1 MRSYSE
7 RRPPKRQS
15 GRHVHVA
22 VSPLTVAVTLL
33 EYIISHPIN
42 RPYLSVMCM
51 SAELQVDAGR
61 FCFFQLE
68 GLMIQQDDRFVF
80 IDIRHK
86 FLQGTAFAVVMVI
99 AAYQLY
105 AVGECHY

>member
-7 RRPPKRQS
+7 RRSPKRQS

-42 RPYLSVMCM
+42 RPYLSVMCV
-51 SAELQVDAGR
+51 SAELQVDAGS
-61 FCFFQLE
+61 FCFFQVE
-68 GLMIQQDDRFVF
+68 GLMIQQNDRFAFV
-80 IDIRHK
+80 DVCHQL
-86 FLQGTAFAVVMVI
+86 LQRTTFAVVMVI
-99 AAYQLY
+99 ASYQLY
-105 AVGECHY
+105 AVGERHY

>member
-61 FCFFQLE
+61 FCLFKVEWL
-68 GLMIQQDDRFVF
+68 LIQQNDRFYF
-80 IDIRHK
+80 IKNSQQFI
-86 FLQGTAFAVVMVI
+86 QGTAFEVVMVI